1 MAAPRIKFCG
11 NTSVEDAE
19 LAVELGAWAVG
30 VIFHKPSPRYC
41 DPAIAGAIAARLRR
55 RAEVVGVW
63 VNAHLDEVSEA
74 ASDLGLTMVQLHGDE
89 GPAYCAEVA
98 RRTGCRVIKAVQI
111 HTAGDLQTLG
121 TYHTDFHLLDTGH
134 AQLRG
139 GTGQTW
145 DWRMAA
151 AAGPRGGVPRI
162 LSGGLTAE
170 NVAEAI
176 AAVRPFAVDVVSGVE
191 ASPGV
196 KDPARME
203 AFVEAVQAVAVPAA

>member
-1 MAAPRIKFCG
+1 MAVPRIKFCG

-30 VIFHKPSPRYC
+30 VIFHEPSPRYC
-41 DPAIAGAIAARLRR
+41 DPAVAAAIAARLRR

-98 RRTGCRVIKAVQI
+98 RRTGCRVIKAVQV

-134 AQLRG
+134 VDLRG
-139 GTGQTW
+139 GTGRTW

-151 AAGPRGGVPRI
+151 GHLRGDVPRI
-162 LSGGLTAE
+162 LSGGLRPD

-176 AAVRPFAVDVVSGVE
+176 AAVRPYAVDVVSGVE
-191 ASPGV
+191 AAPGV
-196 KDPARME
+196 KDAGKMAAFAE
-203 AFVEAVQAVAVPAA
+203 AVHAVEAVA